1 MNPKNPS
8 RIDLISTNFPEGF
21 KKIACNRNWS
31 ISFWKKLLLFGTLT
45 EIQKKYTIEAVKT
58 FSTDTFR

>member
-31 ISFWKKLLLFGTLT
+31 IFFWKKLLLFGTLT
-45 EIQKKYTIEAVKT
+45 EI
-58 FSTDTFR
+58 